1 MLDSEF
7 SYECL
12 QGQWIGSAG
21 IAHFYQEK
29 LESVD
34 LSRLKDQEY

>member
-21 IAHFYQEK
+21 IVHSFYQEK
-29 LESVD
+29 LGSVD
-34 LSRLKDQEY
+34 LS